1 MRVSLED
8 KPWVRVGNPKT
19 AECEAVRIN
28 LLPGIL
34 KTIAANKHVAL
45 PIRLFEVS
53 LNLIYSYMYIFTCT
67 CNFRCYRICCAE
79 IISLPLSL
87 LAFLMQ

>member
-19 AECEAVRIN
+19 AECEAVRMN

-45 PIRLFEVS
+45 PIRLFEVNVNWICS
-53 LNLIYSYMYIFTCT
+53 YIFLFFFLVCV
-67 CNFRCYRICCAE
+67 ILDD
-79 IISLPLSL
+79 IGSVL
-87 LAFLMQ
+87 LK